1 MTSTVQPLE
10 ELWRELGA
18 VLVDQEQA
26 LERLLFKLEQE
37 HLLLVTRRVRWMRQ
51 STEEVLAVG
60 KQLEELDGRRRAA
73 VDRIAVA
80 VGLPPSATLSEL
92 LAHAPEAWASV
103 LTEHRRLM
111 RRGVEQVQ
119 DITRRN
125 RQVISERLDVPPGGG
140 STNGYGGDAPRSG
153 GYLTGAM

>member
-1 MTSTVQPLE
+1 MTTAVQPLD

-18 VLVDQEQA
+18 VLAEQEHA

-51 STEEVLAVG
+51 STEEVLTVG

-80 VGLPPSATLSEL
+80 VGLPASATLTEL

-125 RQVISERLDVPPGGG
+125 RQVITERLATAPGGG
-140 STNGYGGDAPRSG
+140 PANGYGGDAPRSG
-153 GYLTGAM
+153 GYLTGAI